1 MTPADLID
9 GLTGSEVRQFALAAL
24 QAIDRAA
31 WHRDVRRFVRDMQ
44 DCADLAE
51 RLALEPSDYQPISV
65 ETRTVRHV
73 HVVRALTDEQRE
85 AIRREYV
92 PRQRGGRNHGTGPSL
107 KQLAARYGVSY
118 TAARNAV
125 REAA

>member
-92 PRQRGGRNHGTGPSL
+92 PRQRGGRNHGPGPSL